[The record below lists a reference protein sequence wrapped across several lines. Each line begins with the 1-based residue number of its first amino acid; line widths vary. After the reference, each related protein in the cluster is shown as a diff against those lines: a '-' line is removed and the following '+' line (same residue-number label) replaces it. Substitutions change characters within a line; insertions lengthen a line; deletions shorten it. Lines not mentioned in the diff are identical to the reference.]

1 MRYVNFSQLR
11 SFHAVALTGNVT
23 SAARLLHVS
32 QPTVTTQLKQ
42 LEETYGVEL
51 VFRMHRGVRL
61 TPVGQQLHKLT
72 MRIFA
77 LEEEALNILTDAND
91 VDIGQLSVG
100 AVGPYFS
107 IKLLTEY
114 NRKYPGVKVSLTTG
128 NSSEIL
134 KKLLDFQVD
143 VAIIGNVEANPL
155 LSIYPISKHP
165 VVLLVGNSHPW
176 FGKKGA
182 KIHELENIK
191 VVYREPGSETR
202 KVLETA
208 LAERGVSPNVVMEV
222 NREAV
227 REAALQGLGV
237 GVLSQAEYRPG
248 QGLHMIPIE
257 DCEIFTEAFMV
268 CLKERADM
276 RKIKAFLNLSDI
288 LDPFGLTDIGSIN
301 ESDANEA
308 VND

>member
-61 TPVGQQLHKLT
+61 APVGEALHKLT

-77 LEEEALNILTDAND
+77 LEEEALNVLTDASD
-91 VDIGQLSVG
+91 LDMGQLSVG
-100 AVGPYFS
+100 AVGPFFS
-107 IKLLTEY
+107 VKLLTEY
-114 NRKYPGVKVSLTTG
+114 NRLYPGVKVSLTTS
-128 NSSEIL
+128 NSSDIL

-155 LSIYPISKHP
+155 LTIYPISKHP
-165 VVLLVGNSHPW
+165 VVLLVGESHPW
-176 FGKKGA
+176 FGKKSA
-182 KIHELENIK
+182 KLSELENMK
-191 VVYREPGSETR
+191 VVYREEGSETR
-202 KVLETA
+202 KVLEVA
-208 LAERGVSPNVVMEV
+208 LANRGITPSVVMEV

-227 REAALQGLGV
+227 REAALQGLGI
-237 GVLSQAEYRPG
+237 GVLSQAEFRPG
-248 QGLHMIPIE
+248 ENLHMIPIN

-268 CLKERADM
+268 CLKERSDM
-276 RKIKAFLNLSDI
+276 RKIKSFLNLSDLI
-288 LDPFGLTDIGSIN
+288 DPFGLH
-301 ESDANEA
+301 DASKRKE
-308 VND
+308 DPEFS

>member
-11 SFHAVALTGNVT
+11 SFHAVALSGNVT

-61 TPVGQQLHKLT
+61 TPVGQSLHKLT

-77 LEEEALNILTDAND
+77 LEEEALNVLTNAND
-91 VDIGQLSVG
+91 LEIGQLSVG
-100 AVGPYFS
+100 AVGPFFS

-114 NRKYPGVKVSLTTG
+114 NRKYPGVKVALTTS
-128 NSSEIL
+128 NSSDIL

-143 VAIIGNVEANPL
+143 VAIIGNVEPNPL
-155 LSIYPISKHP
+155 LTICPISKHP
-165 VVLLVGNSHPW
+165 VVLLVGESHPW
-176 FGKKGA
+176 FGKKSA
-182 KIHELENIK
+182 KLKELENMN
-191 VVYREPGSETR
+191 VVYREVGSETR
-202 KVLETA
+202 KVLEVA
-208 LAERGVSPNVVMEV
+208 LAERDIHPSIVMEV

-237 GVLSQAEYRPG
+237 GVLSQAEFRPG

-257 DCEIFTEAFMV
+257 DCDIYTEAFMV
-268 CLKERADM
+268 CLKERSDM
-276 RKIKAFLNLSDI
+276 LKIKAFLDLAT
-288 LDPFGLTDIGSIN
+288 LADPFGLK
-301 ESDANEA
+301 DALA
-308 VND
+308 S